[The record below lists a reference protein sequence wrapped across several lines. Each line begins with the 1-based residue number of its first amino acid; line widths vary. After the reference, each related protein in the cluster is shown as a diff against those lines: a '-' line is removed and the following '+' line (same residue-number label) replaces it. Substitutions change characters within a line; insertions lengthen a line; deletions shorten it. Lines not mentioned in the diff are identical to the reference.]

1 MSPFFLIPAGLFVTV
16 AITEIESAM
25 ETSSGFAHNPTDEMI
40 LLDTFISST
49 QPEIPSGTKGNS
61 PTLVSTTS
69 IYDPPVTSKMDKTIK
84 KQPKQSEIQLLQ
96 KSVKNRDDKPFDDN
110 PGRHFPDTQGA
121 KDKAYSAPQ
130 GVRDEAQVDWMK

>member
-16 AITEIESAM
+16 AITEIDSAM

-49 QPEIPSGTKGNS
+49 QPEIPSGTNGNS

-84 KQPKQSEIQLLQ
+84 KTS
-96 KSVKNRDDKPFDDN
+96 
-110 PGRHFPDTQGA
+110 
-121 KDKAYSAPQ
+121 AYKENNCSS
-130 GVRDEAQVDWMK
+130 